1 MPWIHLDLFYVRET
15 NQKNMERLCE
25 DTMGS
30 EFVWVQFAI
39 TKDIIE
45 QAKPCMLVV
54 NNSFLEG
61 TPVFFSSMLTR
72 QRALDLGSL
81 ERLEWHIRFVRKKT
95 EQCG

>member
-1 MPWIHLDLFYVRET
+1 MPWTHLDLFYVRET

-25 DTMGS
+25 DTVGS
-30 EFVWVQFAI
+30 EFAREQFAI

-61 TPVFFSSMLTR
+61 TPVFFSSMLTG

-81 ERLEWHIRFVRKKT
+81 ERLEWHIRFV
-95 EQCG
+95 